1 VAEAA
6 LESLPRERAAWKSER
21 EHPSEA
27 NGKTV
32 TGYVFLIVA
41 LTLNAAANLLLKVGA
56 DRLASRDVPSLLEGL
71 LGNYYLIGGLV
82 LFALNVVFYVG
93 ALARLNLSFAYP
105 AMMAGGVLIVVT
117 VSVLWLR
124 EPLTFAHAAGILL
137 LLAGLIL
144 ITLRAGA

>member
-1 VAEAA
+1 
-6 LESLPRERAAWKSER
+6 
-21 EHPSEA
+21 
-27 NGKTV
+27 
-32 TGYVFLIVA
+32 LIVS

-82 LFALNVVFYVG
+82 LFALNVVFCVG

-105 AMMAGGVLIVVT
+105 AMMAGAVLIVVT

>member
-1 VAEAA
+1 
-6 LESLPRERAAWKSER
+6 
-21 EHPSEA
+21 
-27 NGKTV
+27 
-32 TGYVFLIVA
+32 LIVA
-41 LTLNAAANLLLKVGA
+41 LTLNAAANLMLKIGA
-56 DRLASRDVPSLLEGL
+56 DRLGSRGAPSLLEGV
-71 LGNYYLIGGLV
+71 LGNYYLVGGLV

-105 AMMAGGVLIVVT
+105 VMMAGGVLIVVT

-144 ITLRAGA
+144 VTQRAGA